1 MEGLS
6 RSTVFPSKHLVS
18 VWDKSVAITYL
29 NDSTVHV
36 KVPEHFLANTI
47 VPGIAAD
54 AEVELVL
61 LKDHEALSENLHLLG
76 TRWLA
81 DILNTKANAWLLELV
96 NSSILMQDWTRE
108 DVWVAV
114 PLERKNKQEYCMPMV
129 DPESNKEPLMNCGTA
144 IIADQ
149 FSNVAENT
157 LTACSNSLAFLMGKC
172 KLGCSYCS
180 IGLGNVTSK

>member
-1 MEGLS
+1 MDDS
-6 RSTVFPSKHLVS
+6 SKSTVFPSKHLVL

-36 KVPEHFLANTI
+36 KVPEHFLVNTI
-47 VPGIAAD
+47 VPGVAAG

-61 LKDHEALSENLHLLG
+61 LKNHEALSENLHLLG

-81 DILNTKANAWLLELV
+81 DILDSKGNTWLLELV
-96 NSSILMQDWTRE
+96 NSSILMKDWVKE
-108 DVWVAV
+108 DIWVAV
-114 PLERKNKQEYCMPMV
+114 PLERKTKQEYCMPMV
-129 DPESNKEPLMNCGTA
+129 DPESESYPLMNCGTA

-149 FSNVAENT
+149 FCNVAEST

-180 IGLGNVTSK
+180 IGLGNAASK